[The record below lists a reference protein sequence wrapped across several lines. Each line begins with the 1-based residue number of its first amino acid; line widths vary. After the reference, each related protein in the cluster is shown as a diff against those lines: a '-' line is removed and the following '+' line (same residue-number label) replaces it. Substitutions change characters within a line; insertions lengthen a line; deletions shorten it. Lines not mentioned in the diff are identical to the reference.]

1 MSWIRD
7 TKDKR
12 TWLQKLCANVLKTG
26 PIPKHVAF
34 IMDGNRRFAKKNS
47 IDRAHGH
54 LMGFDKLAQVCVTP
68 VIMQEIFHIL
78 GYHSLVCNKHQNDV
92 RVPQLLHCASV

>member
-12 TWLQKLCANVLKTG
+12 TWLQKMCAKVLKNG
-26 PIPKHVAF
+26 PVPKHVAF

-47 IDRAHGH
+47 IDREHGH
-54 LMGFDKLAQVCVTP
+54 LMGFDKLAEYVSNIKLICKTGLVIDNFNVFLKSVIEVCMFNIEDMV
-68 VIMQEIFHIL
+68 
-78 GYHSLVCNKHQNDV
+78 YK
-92 RVPQLLHCASV
+92 

>member
-12 TWLQKLCANVLKTG
+12 TWLQKFCANVLKTG

-47 IDRAHGH
+47 MDRANGH
-54 LMGFDKLAQVCVTP
+54 LMGFEKLAEVCTFSAC
-68 VIMQEIFHIL
+68 Q
-78 GYHSLVCNKHQNDV
+78 Y
-92 RVPQLLHCASV
+92 